1 MNSTERIWT
10 YNTTLKVHYTCQNDM
25 MYNITEDYVIFN
37 RSYYE
42 NMTYSEMM
50 NGTFDSKLK
59 GQMIVGPI
67 GGPIQT
73 IETLQYAT
81 DNQSCGVFQVQ
92 NALGSGNTF
101 YELRFKNKTGTPDM
115 PCLTYFNGLGLPG
128 YLIFFNN
135 CSYIFPPN
143 REINSQEEEN
153 VDNGPPRFD
162 FDE

>member
-10 YNTTLKVHYTCQNDM
+10 YNTTLKVNYTCKNDM

-42 NMTYSEMM
+42 NRTYSQMM

-59 GQMIVGPI
+59 GQMMVGPI
-67 GGPIQT
+67 GRPIET
-73 IETLQYAT
+73 IEMLQYAT

-92 NALGSGNTF
+92 NALGSGTPFF
-101 YELRFKNKTGTPDM
+101 YELRFKNKTGKPDM
-115 PCLTYFNGLGLPG
+115 PCLTYFNKLGSPG

-135 CSYIFPPN
+135 CSYIFPPSRVTN
-143 REINSQEEEN
+143 PQKVGVNDGNSDEE
-153 VDNGPPRFD
+153 
-162 FDE
+162 